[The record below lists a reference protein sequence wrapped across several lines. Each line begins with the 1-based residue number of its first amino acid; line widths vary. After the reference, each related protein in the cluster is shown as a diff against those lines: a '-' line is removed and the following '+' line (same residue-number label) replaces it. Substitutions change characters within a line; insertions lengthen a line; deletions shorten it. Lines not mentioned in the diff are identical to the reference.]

1 MPALDLTCPH
11 SHRAMIKKL
20 LCGIFLVFS
29 AAQAF
34 AWTDGEL
41 LIWISDNRAY
51 HALGELGKTFEK
63 EVGAP
68 VKVETQEQI
77 TEKFQNAAQTGKGP
91 DIFFW
96 AHDRIGEWAD
106 AGLIKP
112 LEIKDDFKA
121 GFIPMSWDAVTHNRQ
136 IWGYPISLEAV
147 SLIYNKKLVTG
158 KPPAQLSE
166 IAALGK
172 VLKEKNPN
180 VIPIM
185 WDYNTPYFSWPF
197 LASAGAYSFK
207 KTENGYDLKN
217 IGVDSPGA
225 LEGLQAIVNLMKDG
239 LMPKGAT
246 QAVMDQK
253 MSSGDLALMINGP
266 WDWSNLRKSGID
278 FALAPIPGV
287 GGNPGR
293 PFVGVQTALIN
304 RSSPNAD
311 LAMQFLEKYV
321 CTIDGMKAMDAD
333 APLGVPALKSLA
345 DEMSAKNPLI
355 KVTYENCQNGEVMPN
370 IPQMGK
376 FWSSMK
382 AAFEIATNGGAT
394 PQVAL
399 QDARKN
405 MEK

>member
-1 MPALDLTCPH
+1 
-11 SHRAMIKKL
+11 MIKKL
-20 LCGIFLVFS
+20 LCGIFLIFS

-51 HALGELGKTFEK
+51 HALGELGKAFEK
-63 EVGAP
+63 EVGVP
-68 VKVETQEQI
+68 VKIETQEEI
-77 TEKFQNAAQTGKGP
+77 TEKFQAAAQTGKGP

-106 AGLIKP
+106 AGLIRP
-112 LEIKDDFKA
+112 LEVKDDFKA
-121 GFIPMSWDAVTHNRQ
+121 GFIPMSWDAVTHNKQ

-147 SLIYNKKLVTG
+147 SLIYNKKFVTG

-166 IAALGK
+166 IAAFGK
-172 VLKEKNPN
+172 ELKEKNPN

-207 KTENGYDLKN
+207 KTESGYDVKD

-225 LEGLQAIVNLMKDG
+225 LEGLQAIVNLMKEG

-253 MSSGDLALMINGP
+253 MSSGDLAMMINGP
-266 WDWSNLRKSGID
+266 WDWGNLRKSGVD
-278 FALAPIPGV
+278 FGLAPVPGV
-287 GGNPGR
+287 GGKPGR

-311 LAMQFLEKYV
+311 LAVQFLEKYV
-321 CTIDGMKAMDAD
+321 CTLDGMKAMDAD

-345 DEMSAKNPLI
+345 EEMAAKSPLI
-355 KVTYENCQNGEVMPN
+355 KVTYENCQNGVVMPN

-382 AAFEIATNGGAT
+382 AAFEIATDGGAT

-399 QDARKN
+399 QDAQKS
-405 MEK
+405 MAK

>member
-1 MPALDLTCPH
+1 
-11 SHRAMIKKL
+11 MIKKL
-20 LCGIFLVFS
+20 LCGIIFGLC

-51 HALGELGKTFEK
+51 HALGDLGKTFEK
-63 EVGAP
+63 DVGVP
-68 VKVETQEQI
+68 VKVETQEEI
-77 TEKFQNAAQTGKGP
+77 TEKFQAAAQSGKGP

-112 LEIKDDFKA
+112 LEVKDDFKA
-121 GFIPMSWDAVTHNRQ
+121 GFIPMSWEAVTHDKQ

-147 SLIYNKKLVTG
+147 SLIYNKKFVTG
-158 KPPAQLSE
+158 TPPAQLSE
-166 IAALGK
+166 LSAFNQD
-172 VLKEKNPN
+172 LKAKNPK
-180 VIPIM
+180 VIAIM

-197 LASAGAYSFK
+197 LASAGAYPFK
-207 KTENGYDLKN
+207 KSADGYDLKD
-217 IGVDSPGA
+217 IGVDNPGA
-225 LEGLQAIVNLMKDG
+225 LQGLQAIVDLMKEG
-239 LMPKGAT
+239 IMPKGAT

-253 MSSGDLALMINGP
+253 MSSGQLAMMVNGP
-266 WDWSNLRKSGID
+266 WDWANLHKSGVD
-278 FALAPIPGV
+278 FGLAPIPGV

-293 PFVGVQTALIN
+293 PFVGVQTALLN
-304 RSSPNAD
+304 RSTPNVD
-311 LAMQFLEKYV
+311 LAVQFLEKYV
-321 CTIDGMKAMDAD
+321 CTVDGMKAMDAD

-345 DEMSAKNPLI
+345 DEMAAKNPLI
-355 KVTYENCQNGEVMPN
+355 KVTYENCQNGDVMPN

-399 QDARKN
+399 QDAKKN
-405 MEK
+405 MGR

>member
-1 MPALDLTCPH
+1 M
-11 SHRAMIKKL
+11 MKKL
-20 LCGIFLVFS
+20 LVGILFAFW

-51 HALGELGKTFEK
+51 HALGDLGKTFEK
-63 EVGAP
+63 DVGAT
-68 VKVETQEQI
+68 VKVETQEGI
-77 TEKFQNAAQTGKGP
+77 TDKFQAAAQSGKGP
-91 DIFFW
+91 YIFFW
-96 AHDRIGEWAD
+96 AHDRMGEWAD
-106 AGLIKP
+106 AVLIKP
-112 LEIKDDFKA
+112 LEVKDDFKTA
-121 GFIPMSWDAVTHNRQ
+121 FIPMSWEAVTHKKQ
-136 IWGYPISLEAV
+136 IWGYPISLEAI
-147 SLIYNKKLVTG
+147 SLIYNKKFVTG
-158 KPPAQLSE
+158 NPPAQLSDLTAFSKDLKAKSPHV
-166 IAALGK
+166 IA
-172 VLKEKNPN
+172 
-180 VIPIM
+180 IM

-207 KTENGYDLKN
+207 KTEGGYDLKD

-225 LEGLQAIVNLMKDG
+225 LQGLQAIVDLMKEG
-239 LMPKGAT
+239 VMPKGAT

-253 MSSGDLALMINGP
+253 MSSGELAMMFNGP
-266 WDWSNLRKSGID
+266 WDLANLRKSGID

-293 PFVGVQTALIN
+293 PFVGVQTAMLN
-304 RSSPNAD
+304 RSTPNAD
-311 LAMQFLEKYV
+311 LAVQFLEKYV
-321 CTIDGMKAMDAD
+321 CSVEGMKAMDAD

-345 DEMSAKNPLI
+345 DEMAAKNPLI
-355 KVTYENCQNGEVMPN
+355 KVTYENCLNGDVMPN

-399 QDARKN
+399 QDAKKN

>member
-1 MPALDLTCPH
+1 
-11 SHRAMIKKL
+11 MIKKL

>member
-1 MPALDLTCPH
+1 
-11 SHRAMIKKL
+11 MIKKL
-20 LCGIFLVFS
+20 LCGIFLAFC
-29 AAQAF
+29 ANQAF

-51 HALGELGKTFEK
+51 HALGDMGKTFEK
-63 EVGAP
+63 DVGVP

-77 TEKFQNAAQTGKGP
+77 TDKFQAAAQSGKGP

-112 LEIKDDFKA
+112 LEIKDDFKT
-121 GFIPMSWDAVTHNRQ
+121 GFIPMSWDAVTHNKQ

-147 SLIYNKKLVTG
+147 SLIYNTKFVTG
-158 KPPAQLSE
+158 KPPTQLSE
-166 IAALGK
+166 IPEFSKELK
-172 VLKEKNPN
+172 VKNPK
-180 VIPIM
+180 VIAIM
-185 WDYNTPYFSWPF
+185 WDYDTPYFSWPF

-207 KTENGYDLKN
+207 KTEGGYDVKD
-217 IGVDSPGA
+217 IGVDNPGA
-225 LEGLQAIVNLMKDG
+225 LQGLQAIVDLMKDG
-239 LMPKGAT
+239 VMPKGAT

-253 MSSGDLALMINGP
+253 MSSGELAMMVNGP
-266 WDWSNLRKSGID
+266 WDWANLRKSGID

-293 PFVGVQTALIN
+293 PFVGVQTAMLN
-304 RSSPNAD
+304 RSTPNVD
-311 LAMQFLEKYV
+311 LAVQFLEKYV
-321 CTIDGMKAMDAD
+321 CTVEGMKAMDAD
-333 APLGVPALKSLA
+333 APLGVPALKSLC
-345 DEMSAKNPLI
+345 DEMAAKNPMI
-355 KVTYENCQNGEVMPN
+355 KVTYENCQNGDVMPN

-399 QDARKN
+399 QDAKKN

>member
-1 MPALDLTCPH
+1 
-11 SHRAMIKKL
+11 MIKKL
-20 LCGIFLVFS
+20 LYGIIFGLC

-51 HALGELGKTFEK
+51 HALGDLGKTFEK
-63 EVGAP
+63 DVGVP
-68 VKVETQEQI
+68 VKVETQEEI
-77 TEKFQNAAQTGKGP
+77 TEKFQAAAQSGKGP

-112 LEIKDDFKA
+112 LEVKDDFKA
-121 GFIPMSWDAVTHNRQ
+121 GFIPMSWEAVTHDKQ

-147 SLIYNKKLVTG
+147 SLIYNKKFVTG
-158 KPPAQLSE
+158 TPPAQLSE
-166 IAALGK
+166 LSAFNQD
-172 VLKEKNPN
+172 LKAKNPK
-180 VIPIM
+180 VIAIM

-197 LASAGAYSFK
+197 LASAGAYPFK
-207 KTENGYDLKN
+207 KSADGYDLKD
-217 IGVDSPGA
+217 IGVDNPGA
-225 LEGLQAIVNLMKDG
+225 LQGLQAIVDLMKEG
-239 LMPKGAT
+239 IMPKGAT

-253 MSSGDLALMINGP
+253 MSSGQLAMMVNGP
-266 WDWSNLRKSGID
+266 WDWANLHKSGVD
-278 FALAPIPGV
+278 FGLAPIPGV

-293 PFVGVQTALIN
+293 PFVGVQTALLN
-304 RSSPNAD
+304 RSTPNVD
-311 LAMQFLEKYV
+311 LAVQFLEKYV
-321 CTIDGMKAMDAD
+321 CTVDGMKAMDAD
-333 APLGVPALKSLA
+333 APLGVPALKSLC
-345 DEMSAKNPLI
+345 DEMTAQNPLI
-355 KVTYENCQNGEVMPN
+355 KATYENCQNGTVMPN

-399 QDARKN
+399 QDAKKN
-405 MEK
+405 MGR

>member
-1 MPALDLTCPH
+1 M
-11 SHRAMIKKL
+11 MKKL
-20 LCGIFLVFS
+20 LGGILFAFW

-51 HALGELGKTFEK
+51 HALGDLGKTFEK
-63 EVGAP
+63 DVGAP

-77 TEKFQNAAQTGKGP
+77 TDKFQAAAQSGKGP

-112 LEIKDDFKA
+112 LEVKDDFKTA
-121 GFIPMSWDAVTHNRQ
+121 FIPMSWEAVTHNKQ

-147 SLIYNKKLVTG
+147 SLIYNKKFVTG
-158 KPPAQLSE
+158 TPPTQLSE
-166 IAALGK
+166 LAAFNK
-172 VLKEKNPN
+172 DLKAKNPN
-180 VIPIM
+180 VISIM

-207 KTENGYDLKN
+207 KTESGYDLKD

-225 LEGLQAIVNLMKDG
+225 LQGLQAIVDLMKEG
-239 LMPKGAT
+239 VMPKGAT

-253 MSSGDLALMINGP
+253 MSSGGLAMMVNGP
-266 WDWSNLRKSGID
+266 WDWANLRKSGVD

-293 PFVGVQTALIN
+293 PFVGVQTAILN
-304 RSSPNAD
+304 RSTPNVD
-311 LAMQFLEKYV
+311 LAVQFLEKYV
-321 CTIDGMKAMDAD
+321 CTVEGMKAMDAD
-333 APLGVPALKSLA
+333 APIGVPALKSLA
-345 DEMSAKNPLI
+345 DEMAAKNPLI
-355 KVTYENCQNGEVMPN
+355 KVTYENCQNGDVMPN

-399 QDARKN
+399 QDAKKN